1 MGGGRAWAVLGLC
14 LVLCYLELAECS
26 VRLKSRWRTEMIL
39 KSQLLHEYDHTSLPP
54 PVTYPTVVGIRVMLL
69 QITVDEKQENVL
81 ADAWLICEWKD
92 PRLTWDPSKYMNISY
107 VDLPHSAIWKPDI
120 SMYNSPESAAFQDLG
135 ESLANVSHT
144 GQVHIVAGIKM
155 QYFCVVDLTYWP
167 HDNHNCTLQM
177 GSWRYNKAGID
188 LELVED
194 KPRME
199 ALTRLNP
206 DGGNLTRGWWRLVN
220 SSMARYEEHFDCC
233 PDPFVSIRMYLVL
246 TRDAPAFQWTVKM
259 PVVALCILTFIMFL
273 LPPCAGEKLIFGG
286 ICLILDVL
294 FIAYSSITVSHAPS
308 HTPLIVELVCQQL
321 LLTVASVVV
330 TAITTRLARDP
341 HATPLSSQVTTC
353 LHLMSVCL
361 CLNNYR
367 SLIVP
372 SPWQSMRNYNASVK
386 TEEVEMGEN
395 GRAQLFSNTNNS
407 NASSP
412 QAANH
417 MLSSPSSSSSS
428 YSGLD
433 YLLLAAAID
442 RLCLVIFVLIFIIN
456 MLTYSSVL

>member
-1 MGGGRAWAVLGLC
+1 MGGGRAWTVLGLC